1 MQEVGI
7 QRGQWGAVL
16 QTNLLL
22 TDPVKTP
29 NVYNILYP
37 PFFGSHHFLKI
48 SVTVQN
54 ETHNNVQQA
63 FTIGLVFHCL

>member
-1 MQEVGI
+1 MQDVGI
-7 QRGQWGAVL
+7 QRSQWGAVL

-37 PFFGSHHFLKI
+37 LLFESHHFLKI
-48 SVTVQN
+48 SVPVSK
-54 ETHNNVQQA
+54 
-63 FTIGLVFHCL
+63 